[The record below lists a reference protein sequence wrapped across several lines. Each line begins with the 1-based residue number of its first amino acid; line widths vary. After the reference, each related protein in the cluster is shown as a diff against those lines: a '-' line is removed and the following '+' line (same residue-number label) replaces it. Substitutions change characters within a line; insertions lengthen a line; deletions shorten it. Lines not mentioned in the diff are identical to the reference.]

1 MEAPASQQDEVR
13 ARPSRD
19 ELRRLMTSIMERS
32 NEPVSVGSPPSEGI
46 VRKSAMGRKF
56 VMAVAVVTLPV
67 LGYLAS
73 NYLAKDPIEK
83 EAGVP
88 AVTVTQEALPSNAQG
103 AAGSQLDASGHLTA
117 SRRATVSSETTG
129 RLAEVLVEE
138 GSHVRKGQLV
148 ARLDSRDAQLQVR
161 LAESQLD
168 SARLLAARQTVDATE
183 AREKLARIRA
193 LHEQKFVS
201 DDQVKTSEF
210 AVQKLEAGQVNA
222 ANDIIVA
229 ERRLAIQRQFLDNMN
244 IVAPFDGLVTERAAQ
259 VGEIVSPISAGGGF
273 TRTGICTLVDV
284 ESIAAH
290 VRINEKYIGRVRQGQ
305 TVTVVPRAYPELRLR
320 GRVATIMPALERE
333 TASVE
338 VIVELLD
345 HDSRVLP
352 NMSIDASFDAAEPAS
367 HASVSENT
375 GRIG

>member
-1 MEAPASQQDEVR
+1 
-13 ARPSRD
+13 
-19 ELRRLMTSIMERS
+19 MTSVMERS
-32 NEPVSVGSPPSEGI
+32 NEPVSAGSPSLDGVTRE
-46 VRKSAMGRKF
+46 SAKGRWLLI
-56 VMAVAVVTLPV
+56 AVAVVTLPA
-67 LGYLAS
+67 LGYFAS
-73 NYLAKDPIEK
+73 AYVSQNPLEK
-83 EAGVP
+83 ERSETAVP
-88 AVTVTQEALPSNAQG
+88 VVQEASPANAQA
-103 AAGSQLDASGHLTA
+103 AAGSLLDASGHLTA

-161 LAESQLD
+161 LAESQLE
-168 SARLLAARQTVDATE
+168 SARLMAARQKVDAAE
-183 AREKLARIRA
+183 AREKLVRIRT

-201 DDQVKTSEF
+201 DDQVKTSEY
-210 AVQKLEAGQVNA
+210 AVQKLEAGEVNA
-222 ANDIIVA
+222 ANDIVVA

-273 TRTGICTLVDV
+273 TRTGICTLVDI

-290 VRINEKYIGRVRQGQ
+290 IRINEKYIGRVKQGQ
-305 TVTVVPRAYPELRLR
+305 SVTVVPRAYPELQLR

-352 NMSIDASFDAAEPAS
+352 NMSIDVSFDAAEPSS
-367 HASVSENT
+367 HASVGENT